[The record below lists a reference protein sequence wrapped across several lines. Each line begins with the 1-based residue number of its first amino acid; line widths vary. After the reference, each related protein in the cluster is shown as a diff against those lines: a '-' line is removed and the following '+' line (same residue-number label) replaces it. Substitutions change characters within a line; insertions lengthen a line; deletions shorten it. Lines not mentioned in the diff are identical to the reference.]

1 MDGTIA
7 EQSWKG
13 HSFTLLVFTGIVVLS
28 SIFFILGMLVGRS
41 QGQKIASTSA
51 SAAAAKADAKLAA
64 KEEDKTDFTFYDSVK
79 KEPAAALAPVPAKP
93 EPPAPSAPSAQ
104 TKAAAPLEQL
114 PPPPVT
120 SKPANTVNY
129 QVGAVKKAADA
140 ERLLSDVKKKGFKAF
155 IMSPTADDAN
165 PYFRILVG
173 PFTDPIEAEQV
184 KKNLEAA
191 GFKKPMLKK

>member
-1 MDGTIA
+1 MDATIT

-51 SAAAAKADAKLAA
+51 PAAASKAPA

-120 SKPANTVNY
+120 SKPANAVNY

-184 KKNLEAA
+184 KKNLEVA

>member
-1 MDGTIA
+1 MDATIT

-51 SAAAAKADAKLAA
+51 SAAAAKADAKTAA

-79 KEPAAALAPVPAKP
+79 KDPPAALAPITAKP
-93 EPPAPSAPSAQ
+93 EPPAPAAAP
-104 TKAAAPLEQL
+104 KAAAPLEQL
-114 PPPPVT
+114 PPPRVT
-120 SKPANTVNY
+120 SKPANAVNY
-129 QVGAVKKAADA
+129 QVGAVKKSADA

-155 IMSPTADDAN
+155 IMSPTAGEAN

>member
-1 MDGTIA
+1 MDATIT

-51 SAAAAKADAKLAA
+51 PAAASKADAKAA

-79 KEPAAALAPVPAKP
+79 KDPSAALAPVTAKP
-93 EPPAPSAPSAQ
+93 EPPAPGPSAQ

-120 SKPANTVNY
+120 SKPANAVNY
-129 QVGAVKKAADA
+129 QVGAVKKSADA

-155 IMSPTADDAN
+155 IMSPTADEAN

>member
-1 MDGTIA
+1 MDATIT

-51 SAAAAKADAKLAA
+51 SAAAAKADAKSAA

-79 KEPAAALAPVPAKP
+79 KDPPAALALTAKP
-93 EPPAPSAPSAQ
+93 EPPAPSAQSAQ
-104 TKAAAPLEQL
+104 TKAATPLEQL

-120 SKPANTVNY
+120 S
-129 QVGAVKKAADA
+129 
-140 ERLLSDVKKKGFKAF
+140 
-155 IMSPTADDAN
+155 
-165 PYFRILVG
+165 
-173 PFTDPIEAEQV
+173 
-184 KKNLEAA
+184 
-191 GFKKPMLKK
+191 